1 MSLFEDN
8 KKRVIDDYER
18 LINRKNAVADC
29 YNGIYDRYVNPVLT
43 ADHAPYFWKY
53 DMDPKTNPYFMERL
67 GINAVL
73 NSGALYMNG
82 KYYLV
87 ARVEGNDRKSFFA
100 VAESDKPTEGFR
112 FHDYPVLLPDTEKE
126 ETNVYDMRLTQHEDG
141 WIYGVF
147 CSESKDKDSN
157 DLSAAVAQAGIVRTK
172 DLKTWE
178 RLPNLK
184 SKSPQQRNVVLH
196 PEFVDGKY
204 AFYTRP
210 QDDFIQTGSGISMI
224 AVIIG
229 AILNIGL
236 DPLFIYVF
244 GMGVTGAAL
253 ATVISQAVSA
263 FIIVGFLVSD
273 KATLKIKPKYLKP
286 DIKIIG
292 SLFALGIAPFIMA
305 STESLVGFVL
315 NGSLSGYG
323 DIYVSTLTVM
333 QSAMQFA
340 AVPLSGFAQG
350 FVPIVS
356 YNYGKGNTDRVR
368 LCFKY
373 SVIIMFSFFALTNL
387 FMITFPE
394 FVAGMFTDDTA
405 LIKTVGRMMPL
416 FLTGMTIFGLQRTC
430 QSMFVALGQAKISL
444 FIALL
449 RKVILLIPLALIL
462 PNFLGVEGVY
472 LAESVADATSAI
484 CCTVIFAL
492 TFRKILKKREQ
503 T

>member
-1 MSLFEDN
+1 MEPLL
-8 KKRVIDDYER
+8 R
-18 LINRKNAVADC
+18 LIGASDATIGYATDYLSV
-29 YNGIYDRYVNPVLT
+29 YLT
-43 ADHAPYFWKY
+43 GTLFVMFATGLNSF
-53 DMDPKTNPYFMERL
+53 
-67 GINAVL
+67 INAQ
-73 NSGALYMNG
+73 G
-82 KYYLV
+82 
-87 ARVEGNDRKSFFA
+87 
-100 VAESDKPTEGFR
+100 
-112 FHDYPVLLPDTEKE
+112 
-126 ETNVYDMRLTQHEDG
+126 
-141 WIYGVF
+141 
-147 CSESKDKDSN
+147 
-157 DLSAAVAQAGIVRTK
+157 
-172 DLKTWE
+172 
-178 RLPNLK
+178 
-184 SKSPQQRNVVLH
+184 
-196 PEFVDGKY
+196 
-204 AFYTRP
+204 RP
-210 QDDFIQTGSGISMI
+210 GISMI

-315 NGSLSGYG
+315 NGSLSAYG

-449 RKVILLIPLALIL
+449 RKVILLIPLAIIL
-462 PNFLGVEGVY
+462 PNFLGVKGVY